1 MIQLAVLYVF
11 WTSSSPYGVV
21 LFLKGNKVGLGMER
35 GMCHLRDS
43 HLENK
48 QSQTC
53 IKLSPVGSGAVTAQ
67 YRFHKIGVL

>member
-35 GMCHLRDS
+35 GMCQLRDS

-48 QSQTC
+48 
-53 IKLSPVGSGAVTAQ
+53 
-67 YRFHKIGVL
+67 

>member
-11 WTSSSPYGVV
+11 WTSSGPYGVV

-48 QSQTC
+48 
-53 IKLSPVGSGAVTAQ
+53 
-67 YRFHKIGVL
+67 